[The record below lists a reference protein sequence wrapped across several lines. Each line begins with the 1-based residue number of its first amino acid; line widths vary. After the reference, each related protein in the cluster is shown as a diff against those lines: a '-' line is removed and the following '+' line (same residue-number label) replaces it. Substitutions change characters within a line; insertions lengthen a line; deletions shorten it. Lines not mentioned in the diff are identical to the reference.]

1 MSEKRFD
8 GKVAIVTGAGGGLG
22 YAYARLLA
30 ARGARVLVNDIGSDF
45 SGAGSSASY
54 AQEAAEKI
62 RAEGGEVEANTD
74 SVATSDGAERIIA
87 DAMDRWGQVDILI
100 NNAGVVSSTGPLDG
114 VTDAQWQRDMDVAA
128 AGTFFLCR
136 GVWRQMWDRDY
147 GRIVN
152 ISSGSFLGLG
162 SAVPYPAAKGAVWG
176 MVRGMAVA
184 AKVNGKNIKINSV
197 MPIAASRMTTLMGEE
212 IDGMMR
218 RDFPPHSVAP
228 VVASL
233 AHEDAPCSG
242 EMFTAGGGGFS
253 RLFIGSTPGYRGTD
267 KDWSIEDAM
276 SRFDQVMDTTGFK
289 IPGDAM
295 EDANEYPS
303 EVPWMTF
310 RDASV

>member
-1 MSEKRFD
+1 MTEKRFD

-22 YAYARLLA
+22 FAYASLLA

-45 SGAGSSASY
+45 TGEGSSASY
-54 AQEAAEKI
+54 AQEAAAKI
-62 RAEGGEVEANTD
+62 RAAGGEAEASTD
-74 SVATSDGAERIIA
+74 SVATSEGASRIVSN
-87 DAMDRWGQVDILI
+87 AMDCWGQVDILI
-100 NNAGVVSSTGPLDG
+100 NNAGVVSSTGALDT

-136 GVWRQMWDRDY
+136 GVWRHMWDRDY

-184 AKVNGKNIKINSV
+184 ARVNGKNIKTNSV
-197 MPIAASRMTTLMGEE
+197 MPIAASRMTTLMGED
-212 IDGMMR
+212 IDAKMR
-218 RDFPPHSVAP
+218 RDFPPHAVAP
-228 VVASL
+228 VVTSL

-253 RLFIGSTPGYRGTD
+253 RLFIGSTRGYRGVD

-276 SRFDQVMDTTGFK
+276 SRFEEVMDTTDFK
-289 IPGDAM
+289 IPADAM
-295 EDANEYPS
+295 EDASEFPS
-303 EVPWMTF
+303 EVPWMMF
-310 RDASV
+310 RDAAV